1 MVELV
6 IAEIA
11 VFLTFVALIW
21 TIIRDNKTDDAE
33 IEARLASVETRLALV
48 EQSVTTLR
56 SEHEAMKITLKSVDE
71 SIRRLE
77 VDIARILVIL
87 EK

>member
-6 IAEIA
+6 IAGIA

-77 VDIARILVIL
+77 VDIA
-87 EK
+87 

>member
-56 SEHEAMKITLKSVDE
+56 SEHEAMKITLKSV
-71 SIRRLE
+71 
-77 VDIARILVIL
+77 
-87 EK
+87 

>member
-6 IAEIA
+6 IAGIA

-48 EQSVTTLR
+48 EQFVTTLR

>member
-6 IAEIA
+6 IAGIA

-87 EK
+87 DK